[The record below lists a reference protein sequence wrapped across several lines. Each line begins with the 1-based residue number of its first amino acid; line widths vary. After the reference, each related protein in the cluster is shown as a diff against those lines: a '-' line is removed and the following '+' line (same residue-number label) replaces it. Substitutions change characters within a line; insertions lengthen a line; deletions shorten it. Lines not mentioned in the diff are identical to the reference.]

1 MWGVELAISAIAVN
15 TTIESS
21 FGNLLNR
28 IKSYNPLIDLDKLN
42 AAYHFGRKAHNG
54 QFRASGD
61 AYFSHP
67 IAVAHLLADMH
78 LDSDTIITALL
89 HDTVEDCDI
98 TLQDVAELFGKEI
111 AGLVDGVTKLSRI
124 ENQSPD
130 KRQAENFRK
139 LMVAISQDI
148 RVLLV
153 KLADR
158 LHNMQTIESIQS
170 VEKKERIAKET
181 LEIFVPLAE
190 RLGITQIQTE
200 LEDTSFKI
208 LYPEMRVSIQNR
220 LEFLAAESENIFPRI
235 CQELQSLISESGIEC
250 QVSGRRKSAYSIWRK
265 MQHRQVSMD
274 QLADIMAFR
283 VIVPNILHCY
293 KALGIVHTHYPMVM
307 GRMKDYIST
316 PKRNGYRSIHTG
328 VIGPLNRRIEIQIRT
343 SEMHDLAERGVA
355 AHWDYKTGR
364 SEKSEVS
371 FGWVQELISLIEMNS
386 GADEFLEYTKM
397 DMYSDQ
403 VFCFTPRG
411 DLISLPAGATAVDFA
426 FAVHSK
432 VGRHCCGVEINGK
445 NRQLASELNNGDQVL
460 IKTDPHARPKV
471 EWEEFVATGRARS
484 AIRRFIRDEHLAEFS
499 RVGKALLEKEYRFHN
514 VALRKSAIIASLNSF
529 NVSRAEELFA
539 MIAEGKISVSEVMNR
554 LNPELRKSKKIN
566 KVSRNSQ
573 NNNTKERSDTFNIS
587 GMNPGMALHV
597 ANCCHPV
604 PGDKIIGILTTGK
617 GLTIHSRECLTLT
630 KYTDEPELWVKVG
643 WKRNDRKSFAG
654 RIKVIL
660 LNELGALAALSSI
673 IAQQDGNISYMQIT
687 KRTSDFFTLILDVDV
702 VNLAKLKSI
711 ITVVRSSEFVESVE
725 RIMN

>member
-1 MWGVELAISAIAVN
+1 MAVSAVVANI
-15 TTIESS
+15 TIENS
-21 FGNLLNR
+21 FGKLLNR
-28 IKSYNPLIDLDKLN
+28 IRAYNPFVDLNKLD
-42 AAYHFGRKAHNG
+42 AAYQFGKKAHDG
-54 QFRASGD
+54 QFRASGEM
-61 AYFSHP
+61 YFSHP

-78 LDSDTIITALL
+78 LDTDTIITALL

-98 TLQDVAELFGKEI
+98 SLEDIAVQFGKEM
-111 AGLVDGVTKLSRI
+111 ASLVDGVTKLSQI

-158 LHNMQTIESIQS
+158 LHNMQTIASIS
-170 VEKKERIAKET
+170 SMKKKERIAKET

-200 LEDTSFKI
+200 LEDTSFEI
-208 LYPEMRVSIQNR
+208 LYPEMRESIQNR

-235 CQELQSLISESGIEC
+235 CQELQSLISGSGIEC

-283 VIVPNILHCY
+283 VIVPDILQCY
-293 KALGIVHTHYPMVM
+293 EALGIVHTNYPMVM

-343 SEMHDLAERGVA
+343 TEMHDLAERGVA
-355 AHWDYKTGR
+355 AHWDYKTGQ

-386 GADEFLEYTKM
+386 RADEFLEYTKM
-397 DMYSDQ
+397 DMYADQ

-411 DLISLPAGATAVDFA
+411 DLISLPTGATAIDFA

-432 VGRHCCGVEINGK
+432 VGRHCFGVEINGK
-445 NRQLASELNNGDQVL
+445 NRQLASELNNGDQVF
-460 IKTDPHARPKV
+460 IKTDPQAKPKA
-471 EWEEFVATGRARS
+471 EWEELVATGRARS
-484 AIRRFIRDEHLAEFS
+484 AIRKFIRDEHISEFS
-499 RVGKALLEKEYRFHN
+499 RVGRALLEKEYRFHN
-514 VALRKSAIIASLNSF
+514 AALQETAINSSLNSF
-529 NVSRAEELFA
+529 KVTRAEELFA
-539 MIAEGKISVSEVMNR
+539 LIAEGKISVSEVINR
-554 LNPELRKSKKIN
+554 LNPELGKSKKLTKMPQSN
-566 KVSRNSQ
+566 KNKNLQ
-573 NNNTKERSDTFNIS
+573 EQSDAFNVS

-630 KYTDEPELWVKVG
+630 KYTDVPELWVKVD
-643 WKRNDRKSFAG
+643 WKRNDKKSFVG
-654 RIKVIL
+654 RIRVTL
-660 LNELGALAALSSI
+660 LNEPGALAALSTI
-673 IAQQDGNISYMQIT
+673 IAQQAGNISYMQIT

-702 VNLAKLKSI
+702 SNLAQLKSI
-711 ITVVRSSEFVESVE
+711 ITVVRSSQFVESVE
-725 RIMN
+725 RIINL

>member
-1 MWGVELAISAIAVN
+1 
-15 TTIESS
+15 
-21 FGNLLNR
+21 
-28 IKSYNPLIDLDKLN
+28 
-42 AAYHFGRKAHNG
+42 
-54 QFRASGD
+54 
-61 AYFSHP
+61 
-67 IAVAHLLADMH
+67 MH
-78 LDSDTIITALL
+78 LDTDTIITALL

-98 TLQDVAELFGKEI
+98 TLEDISSRFGKEI
-111 AGLVDGVTKLSRI
+111 ATLVDGVTKLNQI

-158 LHNMQTIESIQS
+158 LHNMQTIDSINS
-170 VEKKERIAKET
+170 IDKKERIAKET
-181 LEIFVPLAE
+181 IEIFVPLAE
-190 RLGITQIQTE
+190 RLGITQFQTE

-208 LYPEMRVSIQNR
+208 LYPEMRESIQNR

-235 CQELQSLISESGIEC
+235 CQELQSLVSDSGIEC

-283 VIVPNILHCY
+283 VIVPNILQCY
-293 KALGIVHTHYPMVM
+293 EALGIVHTNYPMVM

-343 SEMHDLAERGVA
+343 AEMHDLAERGVA

-364 SEKSEVS
+364 SEKSEES
-371 FGWVQELISLIEMNS
+371 FGWVQELMSLIEMNS

-397 DMYSDQ
+397 DMYTDQ

-411 DLISLPAGATAVDFA
+411 DLIGLPAGATAVDFA

-460 IKTDPHARPKV
+460 IKTDPQAKPKA

-484 AIRRFIRDEHLAEFS
+484 AIRRFVRDEHLAEFS

-514 VALRKSAIIASLNSF
+514 ASLQETAVNASLNSF
-529 NVSRAEELFA
+529 KVSRAEELFA
-539 MIAEGKISVSEVMNR
+539 LIAEGKISVSEVINR
-554 LNPELRKSKKIN
+554 LNPELGKSKKSTEISDMN
-566 KVSRNSQ
+566 KRKRP
-573 NNNTKERSDTFNIS
+573 KERSDAFNIN

-617 GLTIHSRECLTLT
+617 GLTVHSRECLTLT
-630 KYTDEPELWVKVG
+630 KYTDVPELWVKVD
-643 WKRNDRKSFAG
+643 WKRSDKKYFAG
-654 RIKVIL
+654 RIKVTL
-660 LNELGALAALSSI
+660 LNEAGALAALSTI
-673 IAQQDGNISYMQIT
+673 IAQQAGNISHMQIT
-687 KRTSDFFTLILDVDV
+687 KRTQDFFTLILDVDV
-702 VNLAKLKSI
+702 ANLAQLKST
-711 ITVVRSSEFVESVE
+711 ITVVRSSKFVESVE
-725 RIMN
+725 RIINL